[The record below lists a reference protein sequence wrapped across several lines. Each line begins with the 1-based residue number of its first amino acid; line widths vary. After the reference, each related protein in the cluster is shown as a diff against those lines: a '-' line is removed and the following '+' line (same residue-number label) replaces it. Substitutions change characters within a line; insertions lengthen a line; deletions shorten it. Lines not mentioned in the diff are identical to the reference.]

1 MGKDAGINSI
11 VRAIDIL
18 ELYGHHERE
27 LGISEIARRLN
38 LYKSTVHRIVAT
50 LEKKDILEQNRDTGK
65 YRLGLKL
72 YKIGITA
79 RDGNELIAISMPHLK
94 ELTRRTGETSNLVV
108 MDGSMSMYLAQEE
121 SSRMVRMFTRVGA
134 RVLPHCNGAG
144 KVLLAQMPQ
153 DQLEAVIAENG
164 LKEYTKNTIRRRE
177 DLIRELK
184 EVREKG
190 FAVDNQEREE
200 GVKCIA
206 AGVKNRTGRVVAA
219 VSISGPVDRFG
230 DNRMGEL
237 VEMVKKCAAS
247 ISTELGYIGD

>member
-1 MGKDAGINSI
+1 MDKDAGINSI
-11 VRAIDIL
+11 IRAIDIL
-18 ELYGHHERE
+18 ELYDHHERE
-27 LGISEIARRLN
+27 LGISEIARRLD

-79 RDGNELIAISMPHLK
+79 RDGNELIAISTPYLK
-94 ELTRRTGETSNLVV
+94 ELTGSTGETSNLVV

-144 KVLLAQMPQ
+144 KVLLAQMAQ
-153 DQLEAVIAENG
+153 DELEAVIAENG
-164 LKEYTKNTIRRRE
+164 LKEYTKNTIKTM
-177 DLIRELK
+177 DGLSRELK
-184 EVREKG
+184 EIKAKG
-190 FAVDNQEREE
+190 FAIDNQEREE

-206 AGVKNRTGRVVAA
+206 AGIKDRTGRMVAA

-230 DNRMGEL
+230 DNRMEEL
-237 VEMVKKCAAS
+237 IEKVKKCAAS
-247 ISTELGYIGD
+247 ISRELGYK